1 MRSVLSER
9 RRTPVARISRLTQPD
24 RWARRHVWTGTA
36 PRAPEKVPR
45 FFGEKA
51 VSGHAA
57 SADDNVPVQ
66 AIRKATRLF
75 RALSFSLAAGF
86 LVPAV
91 GHAQDPVK
99 TGDSP
104 TPSSPEDNSTEPA
117 TATAVAPAGSSEP
130 GPPAPATPSPVD
142 ANQPAS
148 PPEVKYDEV
157 VVKGV
162 KLQGRIT
169 AFGEKSITFETI
181 YGKGSIEILY
191 TDLEQIST
199 HGSYRFIESN
209 GDSVTG
215 RVASLSSRDLVIA
228 THTGDVKLI
237 KPANVQ
243 RVVPDVEMTNSLAD
257 RLHNRFP
264 FTTVKVD
271 FGWNLESGAVKK
283 VLFEGGLTV
292 ERRKAPTRLEL
303 EVRAAYETEQDADA
317 EPTVSKDEYRAT
329 LIGEY
334 DLKGPWY
341 TFGLPAAERD
351 ATRNIL
357 LRFYPS
363 AGVGYRLVET
373 GKLRFQIQAGLAYV
387 YEDFIDYPK
396 NEYAALHFGFE
407 GGYDFSKN
415 YGVTWKTYY
424 YPGLDGLSTNWLFRS
439 ELTLSARITQTLS
452 LSLRISD
459 TLDNT
464 PSPDVGDN
472 KITSTLSLAFTF

>member
-9 RRTPVARISRLTQPD
+9 RRAPIARISESGRRLG
-24 RWARRHVWTGTA
+24 RRICLGA
-36 PRAPEKVPR
+36 ASRAPEAIFN
-45 FFGEKA
+45 FFCDRAIPSRAG
-51 VSGHAA
+51 
-57 SADDNVPVQ
+57 PVDESTTAQ
-66 AIRKATRLF
+66 AIREAVHLF

-86 LVPAV
+86 LIPAV
-91 GHAQDPVK
+91 GHAQDAAK
-99 TGDSP
+99 TEDSP
-104 TPSSPEDNSTEPA
+104 APALPENNSTEPA
-117 TATAVAPAGSSEP
+117 TTTSVAPTDTPEP
-130 GPPAPATPSPVD
+130 GPPAPAAPSPAA
-142 ANQPAS
+142 ANQAAP
-148 PPEVKYDEV
+148 PPETKYDEI

-162 KLQGRIT
+162 KLQGHIT

-199 HGSYRFIESN
+199 HGSFRFIESD
-209 GDSVTG
+209 GSAVTG
-215 RVASLSSRDLVIA
+215 RVASLSSRDLVVA

-243 RVVPDVEMTNSLAD
+243 RVVPDVEVTSGLAD
-257 RLHNRFP
+257 RLRNRFP
-264 FTTVKVD
+264 FTTMKVD

-283 VLFEGGLTV
+283 VQFEGGLTI

-303 EVRAAYETEQDADA
+303 EVRGAYETEQDAEA

-341 TFGLPAAERD
+341 AFGFPAAERD

-357 LRFYPS
+357 VRFYPS
-363 AGVGYRLVET
+363 AGVGYRLAET
-373 GKLRFQIQAGLAYV
+373 GKLRFQIQAGLGYV
-387 YEDFIDYPK
+387 YEDFIDYPN
-396 NEYAALHFGFE
+396 NEYVAMHFGFE

-415 YGVTWKTYY
+415 YSVTWKTYY
-424 YPGLDGLSTNWLFRS
+424 YPGLQDISKNWLFRS
-439 ELTLSARITQTLS
+439 ELTLTARVTQTLS
-452 LSLRISD
+452 LSLRITD

>member
-1 MRSVLSER
+1 MHL
-9 RRTPVARISRLTQPD
+9 L
-24 RWARRHVWTGTA
+24 
-36 PRAPEKVPR
+36 
-45 FFGEKA
+45 
-51 VSGHAA
+51 
-57 SADDNVPVQ
+57 
-66 AIRKATRLF
+66 
-75 RALSFSLAAGF
+75 RALFFSLAAGF
-86 LVPAV
+86 LIPAI
-91 GHAQDPVK
+91 GHAQDQAK
-99 TGDSP
+99 TEDSP
-104 TPSSPEDNSTEPA
+104 APSSTETNSPAPA
-117 TATAVAPAGSSEP
+117 TTTSVAPAASPEPP
-130 GPPAPATPSPVD
+130 GPPAPAAPSPAD

-148 PPEVKYDEV
+148 TPELKYDEV
-157 VVKGV
+157 VVKGA
-162 KLQGRIT
+162 KLQGRII

-199 HGSYRFIESN
+199 HDSYRFIESN

-215 RVASLSSRDLVIA
+215 RVASLSSRDLVVA

-243 RVVPDVEMTNSLAD
+243 RVVPDVEVSNGLAD
-257 RLHNRFP
+257 RLRNRFP

-283 VLFEGGLTV
+283 VQFEGGLTV

-303 EVRAAYETEQDADA
+303 EIRGAYETEQDTDA

-341 TFGLPAAERD
+341 AFGFPAAERD

-363 AGVGYRLVET
+363 AGVGYRLAET
-373 GKLRFQIQAGLAYV
+373 GKLRFQIQTGFAYV
-387 YEDFIDYPK
+387 YEDFIDYPT

-415 YGVTWKTYY
+415 YSVTWKTYY
-424 YPGLDGLSTNWLFRS
+424 YPGLQDISKNWLFRS
-439 ELTLSARITQTLS
+439 ELTLTARITQTLS

-464 PSPDVGDN
+464 PSPDVGNN